1 MSVNETI
8 PKSRVNITYDMD
20 VSGTKQAKE
29 LPLKQLVI
37 GDFSQG
43 SSKEKSLELANRK
56 VYEIES
62 NNLDSVMQEMGIQLD
77 INVENHVEPAS
88 GVLNVKIPLKSMK
101 SFNPNS
107 IAQNIPELSK
117 LLKVKELLKEYISL
131 IDNNRKFR
139 NLVNNLSAS
148 PESLESLI
156 QQLKLD
162 DNSGYRIEN
171 SPENKEV

>member
-8 PKSRVNITYDMD
+8 PKSRVNITYEME
-20 VSGTKQAKE
+20 VSGTKKAKE

-37 GDFSQG
+37 GDFSKG
-43 SSKEKSLELANRK
+43 SSKEKSQELANRK

-77 INVENHVEPAS
+77 INVENHVEPAN

-101 SFNPNS
+101 SFNPNN

-139 NLVNNLSAS
+139 NLVNNLSAD

-156 QQLKLD
+156 KQLKLE
-162 DNSGYRIEN
+162 DNNGYRIEN
-171 SPENKEV
+171 SSENKEV